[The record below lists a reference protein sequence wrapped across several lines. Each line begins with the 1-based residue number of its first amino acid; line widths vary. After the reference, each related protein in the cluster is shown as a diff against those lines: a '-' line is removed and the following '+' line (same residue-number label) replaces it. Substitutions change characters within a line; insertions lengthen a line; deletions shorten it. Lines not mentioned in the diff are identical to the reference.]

1 MKTIRVTEETSQAMI
16 FSLYVVAF
24 RNMESISV
32 TFETSQDFKLP
43 SKLTA
48 SPNMFLM
55 LVT

>member
-24 RNMESISV
+24 RNMESMSV

>member
-1 MKTIRVTEETSQAMI
+1 MI
-16 FSLYVVAF
+16 FSLYLVAF
-24 RNMESISV
+24 RNMESMSV